1 MQMELHRGL
10 LAWKRWEPFR
20 RSVRVYRFGTFAVD
34 VKTGELTSAGRRTPL
49 REQPL
54 QLLLALLER
63 PGELVTREELTSRL
77 WPDGTFVDFDR
88 GLNKAMNHLREAL
101 SDSAEH
107 PQFIETLP
115 RKGYRFIAPVTHD
128 AQDLEQAARRVPSGR
143 WRIRPWPAASAA
155 VVAAVGIA
163 IGTTSAGSAVGLP
176 AKAEPRTSHR
186 LPCCRSKT
194 SRTIPSR
201 TISPTG

>member
-1 MQMELHRGL
+1 M
-10 LAWKRWEPFR
+10 PF
-20 RSVRVYRFGTFAVD
+20 GAFAVD
-34 VKTGELTSAGRRTPL
+34 ATPATTNAGQRTPL

-63 PGELVTREELTSRL
+63 PGELITREELTSRL
-77 WPDGTFVDFDR
+77 WPAGTFVDFDR

-115 RKGYRFIAPVTHD
+115 RKGYRFIAPVTQD
-128 AQDLEQAARRVPSGR
+128 AQHPEQAARDVPSSRSSIR
-143 WRIRPWPAASAA
+143 WWLAVPAA
-155 VVAAVGIA
+155 VVATVGVA
-163 IGTTSAGSAVGLP
+163 IGIDLGGIRSWIAGRRRRR
-176 AKAEPRTSHR
+176 RTSPR
-186 LPCCRSKT
+186 SPCCRSTT